1 MVLDIIL
8 LILAIGCLVVG
19 FIGAVLPLPGPPL
32 SYLGL
37 WLLEWTRF
45 ADFSSGL
52 LWGLAAATA
61 VVTVLDYVVPMWGVK
76 RFGGGPA
83 GAWGSTIGLL
93 IGMFFGPLGIFIGAF
108 LGALI
113 GELAAGKDSWAATK
127 AAFGS
132 FVGFLFSTGLKLAL
146 CGVMIWYAG
155 AAVLSH

>member
-1 MVLDIIL
+1 MAWDIIL

-37 WLLEWTRF
+37 WLLEASRF
-45 ADFSSGL
+45 ADFSAGV
-52 LWGLAAATA
+52 LWGLGAATI
-61 VVTVLDYVVPMWGVK
+61 VVTALDYVVPMWGVK
-76 RFGGGPA
+76 RFGGGRG

-108 LGALI
+108 LGALL
-113 GELAAGKDSWAATK
+113 GELAAGQDSAAALR

-132 FVGFLFSTGLKLAL
+132 FVGFIFGVGLKLTL

-155 AAVLSH
+155 AALL